1 MNDNL
6 YFDNLQKSLEAHLE
20 LMQNTAEAIIDQDI
34 SNYPIFLVNT
44 DPPPLGI
51 NIEVFDF
58 DEKSWI
64 ISATTLEEL
73 ATKGV
78 VEMEKV
84 DDFKVVYRKN
94 DHALCLLIS
103 AEEVALFIFM
113 PKQG

>member
-1 MNDNL
+1 MNENL
-6 YFDNLQKSLEAHLE
+6 YFDNLRKSLEAHLE

-34 SNYPIFLVNT
+34 SNYPIFLVT
-44 DPPPLGI
+44 TEPPPMGI

-58 DEKSWI
+58 EEKSWI

-78 VEMEKV
+78 MDMEKV

-94 DHALCLLIS
+94 DHSLCLLIS
-103 AEEVALFIFM
+103 AEEVALFIFI
-113 PKQG
+113 PKEG